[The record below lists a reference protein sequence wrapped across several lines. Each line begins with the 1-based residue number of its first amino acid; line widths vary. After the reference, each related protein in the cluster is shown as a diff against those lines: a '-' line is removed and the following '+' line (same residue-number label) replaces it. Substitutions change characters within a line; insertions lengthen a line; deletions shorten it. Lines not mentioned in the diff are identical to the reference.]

1 MVLANRMR
9 KTICLHWSH
18 NEEGRFRTY
27 HIIVGN
33 LEERRGKGGGGTQKE
48 QMMANLATR
57 MNLEMTTSVI
67 SATWDEGVWKRMVD
81 KALEAGHLI
90 ITIMVQKQNLIK

>member
-1 MVLANRMR
+1 MLLVNRMR
-9 KTICLHWSH
+9 KQSAFIGHIMRRGGLEHIISLWETWK
-18 NEEGRFRTY
+18 NEEA
-27 HIIVGN
+27 
-33 LEERRGKGGGGTQKE
+33 GGGTQKE

-90 ITIMVQKQNLIK
+90 VTIMVQKQSLMK